1 MSAAIT
7 VADLQKTYRSGLLN
21 RERVRALDGVSLS
34 VPQGTVFGLL
44 GPNGAGKTTLVKIL
58 LSIVQPSG
66 GGAAL
71 FGRPPSDPESRQCVG
86 YLPEDHAFPGFLT
99 AEQVLHI
106 YGQMAGMSTDARNER
121 IDVVLD
127 QVGLTER
134 STSKV
139 RSFSKGMQQRLG
151 LAQALLN
158 EPDLL
163 FLDEPTDGVDPV
175 GRRDIRDLLAALSQ
189 TGTTIFLNSHLLSE
203 VEQVCTE
210 VAILNDGAV
219 VRQGTIDELTAM
231 EQVYEIICTPIP
243 APLLDD
249 LGTTLRPETAES
261 SDLHRYRLFIEDRAA
276 LNAVLDR
283 LRASNVE
290 LSSVEPLRQSL
301 EDSFIDVLSDA

>member
-1 MSAAIT
+1 MPAAIN

-34 VPQGTVFGLL
+34 VPEGTVFGLL

-71 FGRPPSDPESRQCVG
+71 FGRSPSDPTSRERVG
-86 YLPEDHAFPGFLT
+86 YLPENHTFPSFLT

-106 YGQMAGMSTDARNER
+106 YGQMAGMSTEARNAR
-121 IDVVLD
+121 IGAVLE

-139 RSFSKGMQQRLG
+139 NSFSKGMQQRLG

-175 GRRDIRDLLAALSQ
+175 GRRDIRDLLADLST

-203 VEQVCTE
+203 VEQVCTD
-210 VAILNDGAV
+210 VAILDEGAV
-219 VRQGTIDELTAM
+219 VRQGTIAELTAM
-231 EQVYEIICTPIP
+231 EQIYEVICTPIP
-243 APLLDD
+243 DPLLND
-249 LGTTLRPETAES
+249 LGTTVRPETAEPP
-261 SDLHRYRLFIEDRAA
+261 DLHRYRLFIEDRAE

-283 LRASNVE
+283 LREADVE
-290 LSSVEPLRQSL
+290 LSTIEPLRRSL